1 MSLTIC
7 GSLIKSEVSIPLPL
21 FTQPVSCGF
30 PLPTLDGTS
39 TPLDISDLVIR
50 HPNSTYYA
58 QAKGDSMQGAGI
70 EDGDVII
77 VDISL
82 QAKHGDKV
90 IAAVDGEYLLKVLA
104 LHPCVALKPM
114 NPDYPIIYPQ
124 EGESLEIFGV
134 VTHCLKAFR

>member
-1 MSLTIC
+1 MTIRIR
-7 GSLIKSEVSIPLPL
+7 GTLAKTELSVPLPL
-21 FTQPVSCGF
+21 FSEPVSCGF

-58 QAKGDSMQGAGI
+58 MAQGDSMQGAGI
-70 EDGDVII
+70 DDGDVII

-82 QAKHGDKV
+82 QPTHGDKV

-104 LHPCVALKPM
+104 LHPRVALVPM
-114 NPDYPIIYPQ
+114 NASYSVIYPN
-124 EGESLEIFGV
+124 EGENLEIFGV